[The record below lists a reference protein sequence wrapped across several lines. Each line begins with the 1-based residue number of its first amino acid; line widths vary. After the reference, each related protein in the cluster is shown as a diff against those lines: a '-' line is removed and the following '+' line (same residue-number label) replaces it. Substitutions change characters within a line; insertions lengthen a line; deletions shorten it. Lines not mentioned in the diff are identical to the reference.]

1 MPTVVVRFEPCK
13 KDPVRGTIYY
23 HIYPNEKSL
32 PVITQ

>member
-23 HIYPNEKSL
+23 HIYQWFNC
-32 PVITQ
+32 V